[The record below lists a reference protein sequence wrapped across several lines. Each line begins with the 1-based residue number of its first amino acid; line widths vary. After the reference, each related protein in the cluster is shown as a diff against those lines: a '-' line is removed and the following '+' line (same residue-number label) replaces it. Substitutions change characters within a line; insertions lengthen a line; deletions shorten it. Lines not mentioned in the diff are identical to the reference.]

1 MSTRQFE
8 FSKYGFTIDKH
19 ALFLAVLFVLVTS
32 ASTVLALEIAA
43 TGQQPVE
50 TPENVDG
57 AAAGAGWAVLEVLV
71 AIGLLAILFAYRR
84 FPEWVQEVVKWNV
97 AFAIPLYLGHS
108 SGQSGGRLWILLGFW
123 LTLLTVYKVSNEFN
137 VWWVFNNLFSLVYAV
152 LGAVVIATVLSVEA
166 LVVAFLLL
174 TIYDH
179 VFANK
184 QTWMF
189 DLGKVMLKFRVPA
202 VFVAPTTW
210 RFDWDDLADSMGD
223 DRDEDADDESAEI
236 VSWGIGTADLMI
248 PAAFAA
254 AIVANAP
261 QPTPDT
267 ATLAFG
273 AVVAGILIACAR
285 LRYELEHQGSGAG
298 LPALAGGVLG
308 AYLIVQVLI
317 AAGQVIA

>member
-1 MSTRQFE
+1 MSVRDFE
-8 FSKYGFTIDKH
+8 LTSYGFTIDKH
-19 ALFLAVLFVLVTS
+19 TLALAVLFVIVTS
-32 ASTVLALEIAA
+32 SSTVLALEIAA

-50 TPENVDG
+50 TPQNVDG

-71 AIGLLAILFAYRR
+71 AIGLLAILFAYRK
-84 FPEWVQEVVKWNV
+84 FPEWLQELVKWN
-97 AFAIPLYLGHS
+97 AALAIPLYLGHS
-108 SGQSGGRLWILLGFW
+108 AGKGGSSVGIVLAFYMTV
-123 LTLLTVYKVSNEFN
+123 LTIYKLSNEFN

-174 TIYDH
+174 TVYDH
-179 VFANK
+179 IFANK

-189 DLGKVMLKFRVPA
+189 DLGKTMLKYRVPA
-202 VFVAPTTW
+202 VFVAPSTW

-223 DRDEDADDESAEI
+223 DRDEEQNESHQ
-236 VSWGIGTADLMI
+236 VVYWGIGTADLMI

-267 ATLAFG
+267 ATLAFS
-273 AVVAGILIACAR
+273 AVVAGIVIACGR

-308 AYLIVQVLI
+308 AYLVAQVVLTVNR
-317 AAGQVIA
+317 VIA